1 MPQKLS
7 PPTNL
12 TMITW
17 LAIVITGI
25 TATGCGGTDPGD
37 NHRLPAPTTTEQ
49 VAPTGLS
56 WRPYQGID
64 LPVAVQGPR
73 VIDGATVT
81 DFDRSPAGAALAA
94 IHTTVR
100 MSVAPDNQWA
110 AVGHRMLAPG
120 PGRDAWAT
128 ARAQVSITAP
138 AADTVPTILGYLVT
152 AYTGTEA
159 QVQTFSRYPD
169 NSTTRNTATVIW
181 APDGWRL
188 RLPDTVVESPVTAVD
203 AVPADMV
210 ALPRP

>member
-1 MPQKLS
+1 MPHRLS
-7 PPTNL
+7 PPTNPA
-12 TMITW
+12 MIAW
-17 LAIVITGI
+17 LALVITGL

-37 NHRLPAPTTTEQ
+37 NQPLPAPTTEQ
-49 VAPTGLS
+49 VAPTGLT
-56 WRPYQGID
+56 WRTYQGID

-73 VIDGATVT
+73 VIDGATAT

-100 MSVAPDNQWA
+100 MSVAPDSQWA
-110 AVGHRMLAPG
+110 AVGHRMIAPG

-128 ARAQVSITAP
+128 ARAQVSITTP
-138 AADTVPTILGYLVT
+138 ATDTVPKILGYVVT
-152 AYTGTEA
+152 AYADTEA
-159 QVQTFSRYPD
+159 QVQTFSIYPD

-188 RLPDTVVESPVTAVD
+188 RLPDTVTESPVTAVD
-203 AVPADMV
+203 SVPADMV